1 MPDKDI
7 LPNPLGK
14 RLPKAPRDTHPGEP
28 VAVASDAPTTLAPAA
43 STSNRAGPN
52 RVRKSL
58 YLPADIAHELSE
70 AANRIHHQSNGRIS
84 KAEAAGALI
93 QFGLTNMAAVHK
105 HLQLTN

>member
-7 LPNPLGK
+7 LPNPLVK
-14 RLPKAPRDTHPGEP
+14 RLLKAPRDSHPGEP
-28 VAVASDAPTTLAPAA
+28 AAITPEPSPPTPTASP
-43 STSNRAGPN
+43 SNRVGPN

-58 YLPADIAHELSE
+58 YLPADIAGELSE

-93 QFGLTNMAAVHK
+93 MFGLTNMDAVRN
-105 HLQLTN
+105 HLQLSN

>member
-7 LPNPLGK
+7 LPNPLVK
-14 RLPKAPRDTHPGEP
+14 RLPKAPRDSHPGEP
-28 VAVASDAPTTLAPAA
+28 MATASDASTRTPAA
-43 STSNRAGPN
+43 STSNRVGPN

-93 QFGLTNMAAVHK
+93 KFGLTNMAAVHNY
-105 HLQLTN
+105 LQLVI

>member
-7 LPNPLGK
+7 LPNPLTK
-14 RLPKAPRDTHPGEP
+14 RLPKAPRDSHPGEP
-28 VAVASDAPTTLAPAA
+28 AAVASDAATLTSAA
-43 STSNRAGPN
+43 STSNRVGPN

-58 YLPADIAHELSE
+58 YLPADIARELSE

-93 QFGLTNMAAVHK
+93 KFGLTNMAAVHK

>member
-7 LPNPLGK
+7 LPNPLVK
-14 RLPKAPRDTHPGEP
+14 RLPKAPRDSHPGEP
-28 VAVASDAPTTLAPAA
+28 TPTASTTTPAA
-43 STSNRAGPN
+43 SNSNRVGPN

-58 YLPADIAHELSE
+58 YLPADIAQELSE

-93 QFGLTNMAAVHK
+93 KFGLTNLTAVHK
-105 HLQLTN
+105 HLHITN